1 MESKATAKYL
11 RTTARKARLVAD
23 EVRGKMVGDALGLL
37 EFSIKKDVALDF
49 SKLIKSAVANMQS
62 KNPDVTVDADALKI
76 KEICVNEGPVF
87 RRFRAKAQGELV
99 RSLKRCVIF
108 PLWYQI
114 RGGLVWVKRSVLLV

>member
-37 EFSIKKDVALDF
+37 EFSIKKDVAKDF

-76 KEICVNEGPVF
+76 KEICVNEGPVLK
-87 RRFRAKAQGELV
+87 RFRAKAQGRV
-99 RSLKRCVIF
+99 GPILKKMCHI
-108 PLWYQI
+108 
-114 RGGLVWVKRSVLLV
+114 SVVVSN